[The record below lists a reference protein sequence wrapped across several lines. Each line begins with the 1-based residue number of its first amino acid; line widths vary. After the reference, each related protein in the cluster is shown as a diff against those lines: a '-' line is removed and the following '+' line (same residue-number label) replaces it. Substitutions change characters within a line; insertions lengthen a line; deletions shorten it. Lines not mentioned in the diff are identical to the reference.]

1 MAGLAPGWVTPLGYT
16 RGMAEPGFSTHRP
29 AQLRRFGRV
38 FYPAGLRLQKALA
51 AYLSEAEGR
60 PDQLVILEHDPVFTL
75 GRNATPA
82 DIHVSDTFLASQGVS
97 VHRTD
102 RGGEVTYHGPGQIVA
117 YPICNLRGGR
127 EDVGRLVRG
136 LEEAMIRTAAEYGVV
151 ADRLKGAPGIWVE
164 TPRGLEKLGAIGLHL
179 SRWITT
185 HGIAF
190 NVRPNLAHFQWITPC
205 GFTDKGVCSLA
216 SLLGEAEAPTWEAAA
231 DRLQAHLAECLA
243 LDLQPARAPSRS
255 VSALT
260 WRRGSAGPEILMMLR
275 RPEHGFWWQ
284 SVTGM
289 MEPGETPEE
298 TAHRELKEETGLTG
312 ILRPLGLS
320 HSFWVDPAI
329 VRFPDP
335 EPRFN
340 TETCFSME
348 VALEAAVCLEPSEHT
363 EFKWCSLDQ
372 AHALMK
378 WEGSKAALG
387 LLRATLAP

>member
-1 MAGLAPGWVTPLGYT
+1 MS
-16 RGMAEPGFSTHRP
+16 EIGFSIPRP

-51 AYLSEAEGR
+51 EYVDGEGR

-82 DIHVSDTFLASQGVS
+82 DIHVSEDFLQAQGVS

-102 RGGEVTYHGPGQIVA
+102 RGGEVTYHGPGQIVV

-136 LEEAMIRTAAEYGVV
+136 LEEAMVRTAGEFGVQ
-151 ADRLKGAPGIWVE
+151 ADRLQGAPGIWVA
-164 TPRGLEKLGAIGLHL
+164 TPRGPEKLGAIGLHL
-179 SRWITT
+179 SRWIST

-190 NVRPNLAHFQWITPC
+190 NVRPNLDHFKWITPC

-216 SLLGEAEAPTWEAAA
+216 SLLGAGAPTWEAAA
-231 DRLQAHLAECLA
+231 DRLQYHLTDLLA
-243 LDLQPARAPSRS
+243 LDLQPTRSPSRS

-260 WRRGSAGPEILMMLR
+260 WRRGAQGPEILMMLR
-275 RPEHGFWWQ
+275 VPTHGFWWQ

-289 MEPGETPEE
+289 MEPGETPEQ
-298 TAHRELKEETGLTG
+298 TAHRELLEETGLTG
-312 ILRPLGLS
+312 TLRPLGLS
-320 HSFWVDPAI
+320 HSFWVDPSI
-329 VRFPDP
+329 VHFPDA

-340 TETCFSME
+340 TEICFSME
-348 VALEAAVCLEPSEHT
+348 VPGAADVRLEPSEHS
-363 EFKWCSLDQ
+363 EFLWCGPDE
-372 AHALMK
+372 AYERMK
-378 WEGSKAALG
+378 WEGSKAALV
-387 LLRATLAP
+387 LLRKALES

>member
-1 MAGLAPGWVTPLGYT
+1 MS
-16 RGMAEPGFSTHRP
+16 EIGFTVPRP

-51 AYLSEAEGR
+51 EYVGEEGR
-60 PDQLVILEHDPVFTL
+60 PDQLIVLEHDPVFTL

-82 DIHVSDTFLASQGVS
+82 DVHMSEDFLQAQGVS

-102 RGGEVTYHGPGQIVA
+102 RGGEVTYHGPGQIVI

-136 LEEAMIRTAAEYGVV
+136 LEEAMIRTAGEFGVI

-164 TPRGLEKLGAIGLHL
+164 TAKYRKGGGLEKLGAIGLHL
-179 SRWITT
+179 SKWIST

-190 NVRPNLAHFQWITPC
+190 NVRPNLDHFQWITPC

-216 SLLGEAEAPTWEAAA
+216 SLLGEGAPTWDEAT
-231 DRLQAHLAECLA
+231 DRLQHHLIDLLA
-243 LDLQPARAPSRS
+243 LELQPARAPSRS

-260 WRRGSAGPEILMMLR
+260 WRRSAQGPEILMMLR
-275 RPEHGFWWQ
+275 VPTHGFWWQ

-289 MEPGETPEE
+289 MELGEMPEE
-298 TAHRELKEETGLTG
+298 TAHRELREETGLSGT
-312 ILRPLGLS
+312 LRPLGLS
-320 HSFWVDPAI
+320 HSFWVDPSI
-329 VRFPDP
+329 VHFPDA

-340 TETCFSME
+340 TEICFSME
-348 VALEAAVCLEPSEHT
+348 VATDALVQLEPSEHS
-363 EFKWCSLDQ
+363 EYLWCGPDE
-372 AHALMK
+372 AYERMK
-378 WEGSKAALG
+378 WEGSKAALV
-387 LLRATLAP
+387 LLRKALGS

>member
-1 MAGLAPGWVTPLGYT
+1 MSEIGFVTP
-16 RGMAEPGFSTHRP
+16 RP
-29 AQLRRFGRV
+29 AQLRRFKRV
-38 FYPAGLRLQKALA
+38 FYPAGLRMQKALA
-51 AYLSEAEGR
+51 QHVAQADQ
-60 PDQLVILEHDPVFTL
+60 PDQLVVLEHDPVFTL

-82 DIHVSDTFLASQGVS
+82 DIHMAEDFLRAQGVS

-136 LEEAMIRTAAEYGVV
+136 LEEAMIRTAAEFGVT

-179 SRWITT
+179 SRWIST

-190 NVRPNLAHFQWITPC
+190 NVHPNLQHFQWITPC
-205 GFTDKGVCSLA
+205 GFTDKGVCSLG
-216 SLLGEAEAPTWEAAA
+216 SLLGEGAPSWSEAA
-231 DRLQAHLAECLA
+231 DRLQAHLVHCLA
-243 LDLQPARAPSRS
+243 LDLRPVREPSRS

-260 WRRGSAGPEILMMLR
+260 WRQGRQGLEILMMLR
-275 RPEHGFWWQ
+275 QPEHGFWWQ

-289 MEPGETPEE
+289 MEPGERPEQ
-298 TAHRELKEETGLTG
+298 TAHRELMEETGLSGT
-312 ILRPLGLS
+312 LRPLDLS
-320 HSFWVDPAI
+320 HSFWVDPTI
-329 VRFPDP
+329 VRFPDA

-348 VALEAAVCLEPSEHT
+348 VAPDAAVRLEPSEHS
-363 EFKWCSLDQ
+363 EFKWCGPAE
-372 AHALMK
+372 AHDLMK
-378 WEGSKAALG
+378 WEGSKAALE
-387 LLRATLAP
+387 LLRKGSDG

>member
-1 MAGLAPGWVTPLGYT
+1 MSEA
-16 RGMAEPGFSTHRP
+16 GFSVPRP

-51 AYLSEAEGR
+51 AHVAAEGN

-82 DIHVSDTFLASQGVS
+82 DIHMSDDFLAAQGVS

-136 LEEAMIRTAAEYGVV
+136 LEEAMIRTAAEFGIV
-151 ADRLKGAPGIWVE
+151 ADRLKGAPGIWVD

-190 NVRPNLAHFQWITPC
+190 NVRPNLDHFRWITPC

-216 SLLGEAEAPTWEAAA
+216 SLLGEGSPTWEEAA
-231 DRLQAHLAECLA
+231 DRLQAHLVQCLT
-243 LDLQPARAPSRS
+243 LDLQPVRQPSRS
-255 VSALT
+255 VSAMT
-260 WRRGSAGPEILMMLR
+260 WRRGTAGPEILMMLR
-275 RPEHGFWWQ
+275 VPEHGLWWQ

-289 MEPGETPEE
+289 MEPGETPEQ
-298 TAHRELKEETGLTG
+298 TAHRELIEETNLTG
-312 ILRPLGLS
+312 TLRSLGLS

-329 VRFPDP
+329 VAFPDA

-348 VALEAAVCLEPSEHT
+348 VPADAQVRLEPLEHSEY
-363 EFKWCSLDQ
+363 KWCGPEEAL
-372 AHALMK
+372 ALMK
-378 WEGSKAALG
+378 WEGSKAALA
-387 LLRATLAP
+387 LLRSQLEG

>member
-1 MAGLAPGWVTPLGYT
+1 MS
-16 RGMAEPGFSTHRP
+16 RIGFSTPHP

-38 FYPAGLRLQKALA
+38 FYPAGQRLQKALA
-51 AYLSEAEGR
+51 AYVDEPGR
-60 PDQLVILEHDPVFTL
+60 PDQLVLLEHDPVFTL

-82 DIHVSDTFLASQGVS
+82 DIHVSDDFLATQGVS

-136 LEEAMIRTAAEYGVV
+136 LEEAMIRTAADFGVV

-164 TPRGLEKLGAIGLHL
+164 TPRGPEKLGAIGLHL
-179 SRWITT
+179 SRWIST

-190 NVRPNLAHFQWITPC
+190 NVAPNLDHFKWITPC

-216 SLLGEAEAPTWEAAA
+216 SLLGDAVPTWTEAA
-231 DRLQAHLAECLA
+231 DRLQAHLLQLLA
-243 LDLQPARAPSRS
+243 LELQPTRAPSRS

-260 WRRGSAGPEILMMLR
+260 WRRGAGGPEVLMMLR
-275 RPEHGFWWQ
+275 VPSHGLWWQ

-289 MEPGETPEE
+289 MEPGEEPEQ
-298 TAHRELKEETGLTG
+298 TAHRELMEETGLTG
-312 ILRPLGLS
+312 TLRPLGLS
-320 HSFWVDPAI
+320 HSFWVDSTI
-329 VRFPDP
+329 IHFPDP

-340 TETCFSME
+340 TEICFSME
-348 VALEAAVCLEPSEHT
+348 VAPEAAVRLEPAEHSEY
-363 EFKWCSLDQ
+363 FWCGLAE
-372 AHALMK
+372 AHDLTK
-378 WEGSKAALG
+378 WEGSKAAIR
-387 LLRATLAP
+387 LLQAALQA

>member
-1 MAGLAPGWVTPLGYT
+1 MSDV
-16 RGMAEPGFSTHRP
+16 GFTVPRP

-38 FYPAGLRLQKALA
+38 FYPAGLRLQKAL
-51 AYLSEAEGR
+51 SEYVNAEGR

-82 DIHVSDTFLASQGVS
+82 DIHMSDDFLRAQGVS

-102 RGGEVTYHGPGQIVA
+102 RGGEVTYHGPGQIVC

-127 EDVGRLVRG
+127 EDVGKLVRG
-136 LEEAMIRTAAEYGVV
+136 LEEAMIRTAKDFGVT
-151 ADRLKGAPGIWVE
+151 ADRLKGAPGIWVD
-164 TPRGLEKLGAIGLHL
+164 TAKYRKGGGPEKLGAIGLHL
-179 SRWITT
+179 SRWIST

-190 NVRPNLAHFQWITPC
+190 NVRPNLDHFRWITPC

-216 SLLGEAEAPTWEAAA
+216 SLLGDAAPTWTEAA
-231 DRLQAHLAECLA
+231 DRLQAHLISCLA
-243 LDLQPARAPSRS
+243 MDLQPTREPSRS

-260 WRRGSAGPEILMMLR
+260 WRQGPTGPEILMMLR
-275 RPEHGFWWQ
+275 VPAHGLWWQ

-289 MEPGETPEE
+289 MEPGETPEQ
-298 TAHRELKEETGLTG
+298 TAHRELQEETGLTG
-312 ILRPLGLS
+312 TLRPLGLS

-329 VRFPDP
+329 VRFPDA

-348 VALEAAVCLEPSEHT
+348 VAPDAPVQLEPLEHSEYL
-363 EFKWCSLDQ
+363 WCGLDEAQ
-372 AHALMK
+372 ERMK
-378 WEGSKAALG
+378 WEGSKAAVG
-387 LLRATLAP
+387 LLRSALAR

>member
-1 MAGLAPGWVTPLGYT
+1 MTEY
-16 RGMAEPGFSTHRP
+16 GFSAPRP

-51 AYLSEAEGR
+51 AYVSEEAR
-60 PDQLVILEHDPVFTL
+60 PDQLVLLEHDPVFTL

-82 DIHVSDTFLASQGVS
+82 DIHMSEAFLASQGVS

-102 RGGEVTYHGPGQIVA
+102 RGGEVTYHGPGQLVA

-136 LEEAMIRTAAEYGVV
+136 LEEAMIRTAADFGVT

-164 TPRGLEKLGAIGLHL
+164 TPRGMEKLGAIGLHL
-179 SRWITT
+179 SKWIST

-190 NVRPNLAHFQWITPC
+190 NIRPNLDHFRWITPC

-216 SLLGEAEAPTWEAAA
+216 SLLGDAAPTFEEAA
-231 DRLQAHLAECLA
+231 DRLQHHLAAMLA
-243 LDLQPARAPSRS
+243 LDFQPTRSPSRS

-260 WRRGSAGPEILMMLR
+260 WRRGPTGPEVLLMLR
-275 RPEHGFWWQ
+275 VPAHGLWWQ

-289 MEPGETPEE
+289 MEPGETPEQ
-298 TAHRELKEETGLTG
+298 TAHRELREETGLTG
-312 ILRPLGLS
+312 TLRPLGLA

-329 VRFPDP
+329 VRFPDG

-340 TETCFSME
+340 TETCFAME
-348 VALEAAVCLEPSEHT
+348 VAPEAEVRLEPSEHS
-363 EFKWCSLDQ
+363 EYLWCGLDEAQ
-372 AHALMK
+372 ARMK
-378 WEGSKAALG
+378 WEGSKASVG
-387 LLRATLAP
+387 LLRAALQG

>member
-1 MAGLAPGWVTPLGYT
+1 MPEAEATRRPGYT
-16 RGMAEPGFSTHRP
+16 RDMSEVGFSNPRP

-38 FYPAGLRLQKALA
+38 FYPAGLRMQKALA
-51 AYLSEAEGR
+51 AHVSEPGN
-60 PDQLVILEHDPVFTL
+60 PDQLVLLEHDPVFTL

-82 DIHVSDTFLASQGVS
+82 DIHMSDDFLAAQGVS

-136 LEEAMIRTAAEYGVV
+136 LEEAMIRTAADFGVV
-151 ADRLKGAPGIWVE
+151 ADRLKGAPGIWVD

-190 NVRPNLAHFQWITPC
+190 NVRPNLDHFRWITPC
-205 GFTDKGVCSLA
+205 GFTDKGVCSLQ
-216 SLLGEAEAPTWEAAA
+216 SLLGEDVPTWEVAA
-231 DRLQAHLAECLA
+231 DRLQAHLVTCLA
-243 LDLQPARAPSRS
+243 MDLRPVREPSRS
-255 VSALT
+255 VSAMT
-260 WRRGSAGPEILMMLR
+260 WRRGAAGPEILMMLR
-275 RPEHGFWWQ
+275 VPAHGLWWQ

-289 MEPGETPEE
+289 MEPGETPEQ
-298 TAHRELKEETGLTG
+298 TAHRELMEETGLTG
-312 ILRPLGLS
+312 TLRPLGLS

-329 VRFPDP
+329 VHFPDA

-348 VALEAAVCLEPSEHT
+348 VSAETPVRLEPLEHSE
-363 EFKWCSLDQ
+363 FRWCAPDEAL
-372 AHALMK
+372 ALMK

-387 LLRATLAP
+387 LLKKVLGC

>member
-1 MAGLAPGWVTPLGYT
+1 MTEYGFTAP
-16 RGMAEPGFSTHRP
+16 RP

-51 AYLSEAEGR
+51 AYVSEAAR
-60 PDQLVILEHDPVFTL
+60 PDQLVLLEHDPVFTL

-82 DIHVSDTFLASQGVS
+82 DIHMSEAFLASQGVS

-136 LEEAMIRTAAEYGVV
+136 LEEAMIRTAADFGVT

-164 TPRGLEKLGAIGLHL
+164 TPRGPEKLGAIGLHL
-179 SRWITT
+179 SKWIST

-190 NVRPNLAHFQWITPC
+190 NIRPNLDHFRWITPC

-216 SLLGEAEAPTWEAAA
+216 SLLGPAAPAAEEAT
-231 DRLQAHLAECLA
+231 DRLQHHLADLLA
-243 LDLQPARAPSRS
+243 LDLQPTRAPSRS

-260 WRRGSAGPEILMMLR
+260 WRRGPTGPEVLIMLR
-275 RPEHGFWWQ
+275 VPAHGLWWQ

-289 MEPGETPEE
+289 MEPDETPEQ
-298 TAHRELKEETGLTG
+298 TAHRELREETGLTG
-312 ILRPLGLS
+312 TLRPLGLA

-329 VRFPDP
+329 VRFPDD

-348 VALEAAVCLEPSEHT
+348 VAPSAEVCLEPSEHS
-363 EFKWCSLDQ
+363 EYLWCGLDEAQ
-372 AHALMK
+372 ARMK
-378 WEGSKAALG
+378 WEGSKAAVG
-387 LLRATLAP
+387 LLRATLQG